1 MTSLAE
7 QKWVLDQ
14 EVAEKIWAIL
24 ERLGGVNPETIWD
37 HNQCLAWLVDEG
49 VTTGEMNEFRFVGNM
64 GNSAKIFFSP
74 PQEVAY
80 VSVSPADAQSHPQ
93 AAEQV
98 KQINHELTA
107 LANAAEPKGAWQK
120 LSHNKPRKV
129 FKPREG

>member
-1 MTSLAE
+1 
-7 QKWVLDQ
+7 
-14 EVAEKIWAIL
+14 
-24 ERLGGVNPETIWD
+24 
-37 HNQCLAWLVDEG
+37 
-49 VTTGEMNEFRFVGNM
+49 MNEFRFVGNM